1 MSRHRRFCIAT
12 TCRPTMRVSGAPV
25 VPAEGPVPTARH
37 ECRDVDR
44 LLAGGALVSLMDDC
58 RTYYHGN
65 IEYRLGPALR
75 PGLPDDED
83 GSRRIIGRSGSS
95 TEHPEHRAA
104 ERNML
109 SLSPPWWN
117 QPPVILRYAVA
128 VLSVIAALI
137 VLWWMNSVL
146 QAAAHVSLF
155 LCAVMF
161 SAWFGG
167 FKPGLLAIA
176 FSLLTFKYYFL
187 PPIHSLELELT
198 QLPRLVLFSLSGL
211 FVASLSAA
219 QKIAAES
226 LRQARDDLQE
236 RSRELERIN
245 AALQAEN
252 IERKR
257 AEDALRRQ
265 ANLLEQVHEAI
276 LVCELPGTIIYWNR
290 GAEQLYGFSREE
302 AIGRLSHDLLRT
314 EHAIPMDLFEETI
327 ERHRTWTGELTQT
340 RCDGRKVVVDSRCVL
355 VHEADGRRLVLETNR
370 DITERKRAEYLTGQV
385 FESLPDG
392 VAIIGRDYRY
402 QQVNPAYEQQWGGPR
417 MSAERIVGMHVADVV
432 GMEVFEQTA
441 KPYLDRCFDGEEG
454 SYAGWFSNALGRRY
468 MAGTC
473 SPLRPHSEPVESAL
487 VIVRDLTEHMLASE
501 ALREAQAEL
510 AHVTRVTTLGEVTAS
525 FAHELNQPLAAI
537 LNNANACLGLL
548 SSGRADLEAVRE
560 ALADIVSDAD
570 RASAIIERVRGL
582 AKRSSPE
589 QVPLQLVDV
598 VADIV
603 ALAAAESVARRVAI
617 RTDIPADLPVVLGD
631 RVQLQQ
637 VLLNLVVHGMDAMSA
652 VDEPERKLEIR
663 GRPDTQDGSQAARIS
678 VQDRGIG
685 LHAGQADRLFEAF
698 YTTKPH
704 GMGLGLAISRSIIE
718 AHGGRLWAESN
729 RGPGATFS
737 FRLPAAAA
745 SAAA

>member
-25 VPAEGPVPTARH
+25 VPAEGRVPTARH

-44 LLAGGALVSLMDDC
+44 LPAGGALVSLMDDC

-104 ERNML
+104 ARNML
-109 SLSPPWWN
+109 SLSRLWWN

-198 QLPRLVLFSLSGL
+198 QLPRLGLFSLSGL

-257 AEDALRRQ
+257 AEDGLRRQ

-276 LVCELPGTIIYWNR
+276 LVCELPGTIIDWNR

-302 AIGRLSHDLLRT
+302 AIGRLSHDLLR
-314 EHAIPMDLFEETI
+314 
-327 ERHRTWTGELTQT
+327 
-340 RCDGRKVVVDSRCVL
+340 
-355 VHEADGRRLVLETNR
+355 
-370 DITERKRAEYLTGQV
+370 TERKRAEYLTGQV

-454 SYAGWFSNALGRRY
+454 SYAGWFSNALGQRY
-468 MAGTC
+468 VAGTC
-473 SPLRPHSEPVESAL
+473 SHLRPHSEPVESAL

-548 SSGRADLEAVRE
+548 PSGRADLDEVRD
-560 ALADIVSDAD
+560 ALADIVTDAD

-617 RTDIPADLPVVLGD
+617 RTDIPTDLPVVLGD

-637 VLLNLVVHGMDAMSA
+637 VLLNLVVNGMDAMST

-718 AHGGRLWAESN
+718 AHGGRLWAES
-729 RGPGATFS
+729 GH
-737 FRLPAAAA
+737 
-745 SAAA
+745 